1 MRSLKLSK
9 SNSSEPGFTLVE
21 ILVTIGIAL
30 MVMSLALGA
39 LIYGINGSR
48 TARMANRRDFEIMKV
63 YPQMRRQLLSIM
75 KSETFSKS
83 FIETNADSPNSD
95 SLRFF
100 STISTTGRK
109 TSIEA
114 YYSIG
119 KKENGKNVLL
129 YSEYPIPRDMEKA
142 QTNGDF
148 AKEAPE
154 VISEFIT
161 GMTVK
166 CEDST
171 KTVKDPWNDSQ
182 IPNKIMV
189 TLNYMEEGRENSY
202 TFTVCPAINILSSG
216 Q

>member
-9 SNSSEPGFTLVE
+9 SNSSDPGFTLVE

-39 LIYGINGSR
+39 LIYGINGSKA
-48 TARMANRRDFEIMKV
+48 ARMANRRDFEIMKV
-63 YPQMRRQLLSIM
+63 YPQMRRQLLSVV
-75 KSETFSKS
+75 KSESFPKS
-83 FIETNADSPNSD
+83 FIETNGDSPNSD

-109 TSIEA
+109 TSVEA

-119 KKENGKNVLL
+119 KNENGQNVLL

-142 QTNGDF
+142 QASGDF
-148 AKEAPE
+148 ARETPE
-154 VISEFIT
+154 VFSEFIT

-166 CEDST
+166 CEDT
-171 KTVKDPWNDSQ
+171 AKTVKDPWNDKN
-182 IPNKIMV
+182 IPDKIV
-189 TLNYMEEGRENSY
+189 ITLNYMEENKENSY